1 MINAARQP
9 VILAD
14 VEVHRFGL
22 QELLLELI
30 EKANI
35 PFASTILGKSVMS
48 EQHPLCLGVYEGA
61 MGRDDVRAYVESSD
75 CVIMLGTFMT
85 DINLGIYTA
94 RLDPARSISATSE
107 KLSIRY
113 HTLRTCA
120 SRTSCAASLPPTYPG
135 VIPTPIPI
143 LKKSQSF
150 VWNRVPSSR

>member
-113 HTLRTCA
+113 HTFEDVRFKDFMRGLIAADLRRRDSNT
-120 SRTSCAASLPPTYPG
+120 
-135 VIPTPIPI
+135 IPVP
-143 LKKSQSF
+143 KKNRSF
-150 VWNRVPSSR
+150 AWNRVPS

>member
-35 PFASTILGKSVMS
+35 PFASTILGKSVS

-94 RLDPARSISATSE
+94 RLDPARSHQCHQRKTLYS
-107 KLSIRY
+107 LSQFEDVRFKDFMRGLI
-113 HTLRTCA
+113 
-120 SRTSCAASLPPTYPG
+120 PPTSAG
-135 VIPTPIPI
+135 AIPTPIPI
-143 LKKSQSF
+143 PKKSQSF
-150 VWNRVPSSR
+150 AWNRVPSSR

>member
-14 VEVHRFGL
+14 VEVHRFE
-22 QELLLELI
+22 ELLLELI

-35 PFASTILGKSVMS
+35 PFASTIGEISNERK
-48 EQHPLCLGVYEGA
+48 HPLCLGVYEGA

-113 HTLRTCA
+113 HTLEDVRFKDFM
-120 SRTSCAASLPPTYPG
+120 RGLLPPTYAG

-150 VWNRVPSSR
+150 VWNGVPSSR